1 MTCPKG
7 ADRGMVNTVTF
18 LILVLQFSLLE
29 KPMQRSDL
37 PARKPAKGRPVDQ

>member
-7 ADRGMVNTVTF
+7 ADRGMVNTVTC
-18 LILVLQFSLLE
+18 LILVLQFSLME

-37 PARKPAKGRPVDQ
+37 SAT